1 MLTKKMLVALVAL
14 AVSLGSAGFA
24 TAGRGSGGSSMGGGG
39 LSQGHGV
46 MNRSMSDAS
55 HDNVASRNQT
65 QLRARKEIG
74 TQGTGTSDQS
84 QAQRTRA
91 ENSDGSGVLH
101 ESTDSPTSLND

>member
-1 MLTKKMLVALVAL
+1 MPMKKMLFALVAL

-55 HDNVASRNQT
+55 HENVASRNQT
-65 QLRARKEIG
+65 QLRARKEIRNKG
-74 TQGTGTSDQS
+74 TATSDQS
-84 QAQRTRA
+84 QEQRTRA
-91 ENSDGSGVLH
+91 ENSDGSGVRN
-101 ESTDSPTSLND
+101 ESTVSSSSLND